1 MKKYSNEEL
10 VDLIRNSKSPDER
23 KLYLGTLYEQNRGI
37 IFKICKRYS
46 GYEDINDLMQ
56 ESYFGLYDAVENYD
70 STSSNDFITY
80 AVYWIRQKVHKYV
93 RDCGSVVRVSSA
105 MQERIFKYNEVVK
118 RYLSEYGRNPSD
130 SEACEAMGINMAQL
144 IRLKQAIVVLSVTS
158 LDKPVQSEDG
168 EAPLQDFIPDDR
180 DRYEELND
188 QIDADILGKALWAEV
203 DAMAPAE
210 VDIIHMKYQ
219 NDKTAQEIGNEIGLS
234 AIAVRTLEA
243 KAINRLRKSKSLKE
257 YARDY
262 ILYTRAYSG
271 GLRSFKNT
279 GYSITERIAI
289 DKYEG
294 SNKGY
299 LQRLEQ
305 QILGEEPLTSKY

>member
-105 MQERIFKYNEVVK
+105 MQERIYKYNEVVK
-118 RYLSEYGRNPSD
+118 YYLNEYGRNPTD
-130 SEACEAMGINMAQL
+130 FETCAVMGISIAQL
-144 IRLKQAIVVLSVTS
+144 SRMKDAIIILSVAS

-168 EAPLQDFIPDDR
+168 EAPLKDFIPDDH
-180 DRYEELND
+180 DQYEALND
-188 QIDADILGKALWAEV
+188 QMDADILSQALWAEV
-203 DAMAPAE
+203 DAMEPAE
-210 VDIIHMKYQ
+210 VNVIHMKYQ
-219 NDKTAQEIGNEIGLS
+219 DAKTAQEIGNEIGIS
-234 AIAVRTLEA
+234 ANAVRILEA
-243 KAINRLRKSKSLKE
+243 KAIKRLRKSKSLKE

-271 GLRSFKNT
+271 GFKAFKRT

-289 DKYEG
+289 DGYER
-294 SNKGY
+294 SDQEY
-299 LQRLEQ
+299 LRRLEQ
-305 QILGEEPLTSKY
+305 QVLRNKTLTS